1 MSSDHAGTEQ
11 LHWGLR
17 ARLHP
22 ADGGSPEEI
31 TGRVLSM
38 VPLRNRRNGVTTRIA
53 EGLTEW
59 HWGGR
64 VGYGWSE
71 FLDHVD

>member
-1 MSSDHAGTEQ
+1 V
-11 LHWGLR
+11 R

-22 ADGGSPEEI
+22 ADGGPAEEI
-31 TGRVLSM
+31 TGRVLNM
-38 VPLRNRRNGVTTRIA
+38 VPLRNRREGVTTRIA

-59 HWGGR
+59 QWRGR